1 MRITTFP
8 FHGSLFSCS
17 VSLIS
22 EARNT
27 ICREARM
34 KIELCAFSGYKIYPG
49 HGRTLVKV
57 DGKTY
62 KFLSGRTQKA
72 HDLKRNP
79 RKINWTVLYRYFFV
93 PFGFYFKVGPWGECL
108 VSVVIQFSLD
118 AYFEIHIGNEEL
130 NRKICI
136 SLSKVD

>member
-1 MRITTFP
+1 
-8 FHGSLFSCS
+8 
-17 VSLIS
+17 
-22 EARNT
+22 
-27 ICREARM
+27 M

-79 RKINWTVLYRYFFV
+79 RKINWTVLYRYPIILYVQVGHFFHSWSLR
-93 PFGFYFKVGPWGECL
+93 KVGF
-108 VSVVIQFSLD
+108 SVAKMIF
-118 AYFEIHIGNEEL
+118 
-130 NRKICI
+130 NRKSNKLFLLHLPKSTKIVC
-136 SLSKVD
+136 SLQLRTVLHG

>member
-1 MRITTFP
+1 
-8 FHGSLFSCS
+8 
-17 VSLIS
+17 
-22 EARNT
+22 
-27 ICREARM
+27 M

-93 PFGFYFKVGPWGECL
+93 PVGIYFKLLDLRKSLG
-108 VSVVIQFSLD
+108 SVRIRFKYACILLNLD
-118 AYFEIHIGNEEL
+118 WQLRI
-130 NRKICI
+130 
-136 SLSKVD
+136 